1 MKRPFAVMMVLASLV
16 TVSCTS
22 TSDAL
27 AEQYRDGSGANYIS
41 GDGAITVLAPESR
54 TDSVQFEGDLDTGE
68 FFSSS
73 DYAGSVIVVN
83 FWYAGCPP
91 CRVEAADLES
101 LHQQFLSDGVAFVGV
116 NIFDQAP
123 TALTFA
129 NEFGVSYG
137 SIMDVET
144 GSVRFAFAGQVAPN
158 AVPTTLVLDKQG
170 RVSAR
175 ISGVITDVDL
185 LANIIDGVLEEE
197 LGS

>member
-1 MKRPFAVMMVLASLV
+1 MVLASLV

-129 NEFGVSYG
+129 KEFGVSYG

-144 GSVRFAFAGQVAPN
+144 GSVRLAFAGQVAPN

-185 LANIIDGVLEEE
+185 LANIIEGVLEEE

>member
-1 MKRPFAVMMVLASLV
+1 MKRPFAVMMVLASLA

-54 TDSVQFEGDLDTGE
+54 SDSVQFEGDLDTGE

-73 DYAGSVIVVN
+73 VYAGSVMVVN

-101 LHQQFLSDGVAFVGV
+101 LHQQFLLDGVAFVGV

-144 GSVRFAFAGQVAPN
+144 GSVRLAFAGQVAPN

-185 LANIIDGVLEEE
+185 LANIIEGVLEEE

>member
-54 TDSVQFEGDLDTGE
+54 TDSVQFEGDLDTGQ

-101 LHQQFLSDGVAFVGV
+101 LHQQFLADGVAFVGV

-129 NEFGVSYG
+129 KEFGVSYG

-144 GSVRFAFAGQVAPN
+144 GSARLAFAGQVAPN

-185 LANIIDGVLEEE
+185 LANIIEGVLEEE

>member
-144 GSVRFAFAGQVAPN
+144 GSVRLAFAGQVAPN

-185 LANIIDGVLEEE
+185 LANIIEGVLEEE

>member
-1 MKRPFAVMMVLASLV
+1 MMVLASLV

-129 NEFGVSYG
+129 KEFGVSYG

-144 GSVRFAFAGQVAPN
+144 GSVRLAFAGQVAPN

-185 LANIIDGVLEEE
+185 LANIIEGVLEEE

>member
-1 MKRPFAVMMVLASLV
+1 MNRPFAVMMVLASLV

-144 GSVRFAFAGQVAPN
+144 GSVRLAFAGQVAPN

-185 LANIIDGVLEEE
+185 LANIIEGVLEEE

>member
-54 TDSVQFEGDLDTGE
+54 SDSVEFEGDLDTGE

-185 LANIIDGVLEEE
+185 LANIIEGVLEEE

>member
-144 GSVRFAFAGQVAPN
+144 GSVRLAFAGQVAPN

-175 ISGVITDVDL
+175 ISGVVTDVDL
-185 LANIIDGVLEEE
+185 LANIIEGVLEEE

>member
-101 LHQQFLSDGVAFVGV
+101 LHQQFLADGVAFVGV

-129 NEFGVSYG
+129 KEFGVSYG

-144 GSVRFAFAGQVAPN
+144 GSARLAFAGQVAPN

-185 LANIIDGVLEEE
+185 LANIIEGVLEEE

>member
-1 MKRPFAVMMVLASLV
+1 MTRPFAVMMVLASLA

-54 TDSVQFEGDLDTGE
+54 SDSVQFEGDLDTGE

-73 DYAGSVIVVN
+73 VYAGSVMVVN

-101 LHQQFLSDGVAFVGV
+101 LHQQFLLDGVAFVGV

-144 GSVRFAFAGQVAPN
+144 GSVRLAFAGQVAPN

-185 LANIIDGVLEEE
+185 LANIIEGVLEEE

>member
-1 MKRPFAVMMVLASLV
+1 MKRPFAVMMVLASLA

-54 TDSVQFEGDLDTGE
+54 SDSVQFEGDLDTGE

-73 DYAGSVIVVN
+73 VYAGSVMVVN

-101 LHQQFLSDGVAFVGV
+101 LHQQFLLDGVAFVGV

-144 GSVRFAFAGQVAPN
+144 GSVRLAFAGQVAPN
-158 AVPTTLVLDKQG
+158 AVPTTLVLDKQS

-185 LANIIDGVLEEE
+185 LANIIEGVLEEE

>member
-1 MKRPFAVMMVLASLV
+1 MMVLASLL

-123 TALTFA
+123 TALAFA

-144 GSVRFAFAGQVAPN
+144 GSVRLAFAGQVAPN

-185 LANIIDGVLEEE
+185 LANIIEGVLEEE

>member
-54 TDSVQFEGDLDTGE
+54 SDSVEFEGDLDTGE

-73 DYAGSVIVVN
+73 GYAGSVIVVN

-144 GSVRFAFAGQVAPN
+144 GSVRLAFAGQVAPN

>member
-101 LHQQFLSDGVAFVGV
+101 LHQQFLADGVAFVGV

-144 GSVRFAFAGQVAPN
+144 GSARLAFAGQVAPN

-185 LANIIDGVLEEE
+185 LANIIEGVLEEE

>member
-1 MKRPFAVMMVLASLV
+1 MMVLASLV

-101 LHQQFLSDGVAFVGV
+101 LHQQFLADGVAFVGV

-144 GSVRFAFAGQVAPN
+144 GSVRLAFAGQVAPN

-185 LANIIDGVLEEE
+185 LANIIEGVLEEE

>member
-1 MKRPFAVMMVLASLV
+1 VKRPFAVMMVLASLV

-185 LANIIDGVLEEE
+185 LANIIEGVLEEE

>member
-1 MKRPFAVMMVLASLV
+1 MKRPFAVMMVLASLA

-54 TDSVQFEGDLDTGE
+54 SDSVQFEGDLDTGE

-101 LHQQFLSDGVAFVGV
+101 LHQQFLLDGVAFVGV

-144 GSVRFAFAGQVAPN
+144 GSVRLAFAGQVAPN

>member
-101 LHQQFLSDGVAFVGV
+101 LHQQFLSDGVALVGV

-129 NEFGVSYG
+129 KEFGVSYG

-144 GSVRFAFAGQVAPN
+144 GSVRLAFAGQVAPN

-185 LANIIDGVLEEE
+185 LANIIEGVLEEE

>member
-1 MKRPFAVMMVLASLV
+1 MNRPFAVMMVLASLV

-73 DYAGSVIVVN
+73 VYAGSVIVVN
-83 FWYAGCPP
+83 CWYAGCPP

-144 GSVRFAFAGQVAPN
+144 GSVRLAFAGQVAPN

>member
-41 GDGAITVLAPESR
+41 GDGAITMLAPESR

-185 LANIIDGVLEEE
+185 LANIIEGVLEEE

>member
-1 MKRPFAVMMVLASLV
+1 VKRPFAVMMVLASLA

-54 TDSVQFEGDLDTGE
+54 SDSVQFEGDLDTGE

-73 DYAGSVIVVN
+73 VYAGSVIVVN

-101 LHQQFLSDGVAFVGV
+101 LHQQFLLDGVAFVGV
-116 NIFDQAP
+116 NIFDRAP

-144 GSVRFAFAGQVAPN
+144 GSVRLAFAGQVAPN

-185 LANIIDGVLEEE
+185 LANIIEGVLEEE

>member
-54 TDSVQFEGDLDTGE
+54 TDSVEFEGDLDTGE

-144 GSVRFAFAGQVAPN
+144 GSVRLAFAGQVAPN

-185 LANIIDGVLEEE
+185 LANIIEGVLEEE

>member
-1 MKRPFAVMMVLASLV
+1 VKRPFAVMMVLASLA

-54 TDSVQFEGDLDTGE
+54 SDSVQFEGDLDTGE

-73 DYAGSVIVVN
+73 VYAGSVMVVN

-101 LHQQFLSDGVAFVGV
+101 LHQQFLLDGVAFVGV

-144 GSVRFAFAGQVAPN
+144 GSVRLAFAGQVAPN

-185 LANIIDGVLEEE
+185 LANIIEGVLEEE

>member
-1 MKRPFAVMMVLASLV
+1 MMVLASLV

-185 LANIIDGVLEEE
+185 LANIIEGVLEEE

>member
-1 MKRPFAVMMVLASLV
+1 MMVLASLV

-144 GSVRFAFAGQVAPN
+144 GSVRLAFAGQVAPN

-185 LANIIDGVLEEE
+185 LANIIEGVLEEE

>member
-68 FFSSS
+68 FFSNS

-144 GSVRFAFAGQVAPN
+144 GSVRLAFAGQVAPN

-185 LANIIDGVLEEE
+185 LANIIEGVLEEE

>member
-1 MKRPFAVMMVLASLV
+1 
-16 TVSCTS
+16 
-22 TSDAL
+22 
-27 AEQYRDGSGANYIS
+27 
-41 GDGAITVLAPESR
+41 
-54 TDSVQFEGDLDTGE
+54 VQFEGDLDTGE

-144 GSVRFAFAGQVAPN
+144 GSVRFAFACQVAPN

-185 LANIIDGVLEEE
+185 LANIIEGVLEEE

>member
-1 MKRPFAVMMVLASLV
+1 MMVLASLA

-54 TDSVQFEGDLDTGE
+54 SDSVQFEGDLDTGE

-73 DYAGSVIVVN
+73 VYAGSVIVVN

-101 LHQQFLSDGVAFVGV
+101 LHQQFLLDGVAFVGV

-144 GSVRFAFAGQVAPN
+144 GSVRLAFAGQVAPN

-185 LANIIDGVLEEE
+185 LANIIEGVLEEE

>member
-16 TVSCTS
+16 TVSCPS

-101 LHQQFLSDGVAFVGV
+101 LHQQFLADGVAFVGV

-144 GSVRFAFAGQVAPN
+144 GSVRLAFAGQVAPN

-185 LANIIDGVLEEE
+185 LANIIEGVLEEE

>member
-54 TDSVQFEGDLDTGE
+54 SDSVQFEGDLDTGE

-144 GSVRFAFAGQVAPN
+144 GSVRLAFAGQVAPN

-185 LANIIDGVLEEE
+185 LANIIEGVLEEE

>member
-1 MKRPFAVMMVLASLV
+1 MVLASLV

-185 LANIIDGVLEEE
+185 LANIIEGVLEEE

>member
-1 MKRPFAVMMVLASLV
+1 MKRPFAVMMVLASLA
-16 TVSCTS
+16 TVSCAS

-54 TDSVQFEGDLDTGE
+54 SDSVQFEGDLDTGE

-73 DYAGSVIVVN
+73 VYAGSVMVVN

-101 LHQQFLSDGVAFVGV
+101 LHQQFLLDGVAFVGV

-144 GSVRFAFAGQVAPN
+144 GSVRLAFAGQVAPN

-185 LANIIDGVLEEE
+185 LANIIEGVLEEE

>member
-1 MKRPFAVMMVLASLV
+1 MKRPFAVMMVLASLA

-54 TDSVQFEGDLDTGE
+54 SDSVQFEGDLDTGE

-144 GSVRFAFAGQVAPN
+144 GSVRLAFAGQVAPN

-185 LANIIDGVLEEE
+185 LANIIEGVLEEE

>member
-137 SIMDVET
+137 SIMGVET
-144 GSVRFAFAGQVAPN
+144 GSVRLAFAGQVAPN
-158 AVPTTLVLDKQG
+158 AVPTALVLDKQG

-185 LANIIDGVLEEE
+185 LANIIEGVLEEE

>member
-1 MKRPFAVMMVLASLV
+1 VKRPFAVMMVLASLA

-54 TDSVQFEGDLDTGE
+54 SDSVQFEGDLDTGE

-101 LHQQFLSDGVAFVGV
+101 LHQQFLADGVAFVGV

-185 LANIIDGVLEEE
+185 LANIIEGVLEEE

>member
-1 MKRPFAVMMVLASLV
+1 MKRPFAVMMVLASLA

-185 LANIIDGVLEEE
+185 LANIIEGVLEEE

>member
-101 LHQQFLSDGVAFVGV
+101 LHQQFLLDGVAFVGV

-123 TALTFA
+123 TALAFA

-144 GSVRFAFAGQVAPN
+144 GSVRLAFAGQVAPN

-185 LANIIDGVLEEE
+185 LANIIEGVLEEE
-197 LGS
+197 LAS

>member
-1 MKRPFAVMMVLASLV
+1 MMVLASLV

-129 NEFGVSYG
+129 KDFGVSYG

-144 GSVRFAFAGQVAPN
+144 GSVRLAFAGQVAPN

-185 LANIIDGVLEEE
+185 LANIIEGVLEEE

>member
-1 MKRPFAVMMVLASLV
+1 MKRPFAVMMVLASLL

-144 GSVRFAFAGQVAPN
+144 GSVRLAFAGQVAPN

-185 LANIIDGVLEEE
+185 LANIIEGVLEEE

>member
-1 MKRPFAVMMVLASLV
+1 VKRPFAVMMVLASLV

-129 NEFGVSYG
+129 KDFGVSYG

-144 GSVRFAFAGQVAPN
+144 GSVRLAFAGQVAPN

-185 LANIIDGVLEEE
+185 LANIIEGVLEEE